1 MAGVTETPLADA
13 RAAAVPAR
21 PAQLTSPTRGH
32 YLLLMVVLAVAGI
45 TAGALVFNEV
55 HGTAWL
61 RAQLACTE
69 SVGPLPGDPQEWLRL
84 QIQYL
89 SCVAP
94 AERQRA
100 AAGFAGGAAVVA
112 LGLALTWWL
121 PRRLIRRIGPL
132 TAPPPRWPSPG
143 PPVLLG
149 GPELVEPFT
158 VQHLGTPHIVMPRG
172 ARRLPAAEVAA
183 ALRHECAHVAAGD
196 VRLAW
201 LVRGLRRAL
210 PVVAVLP
217 VLVTTVAALAGPDRS
232 VFGSLF
238 SWVWLDY
245 GARVALLAVAAWI
258 IGARIGRAREHEAD
272 SRAAADG
279 AGSGLTALLERA
291 EAGPRLLRERLAGT
305 HPTPRQRLAHLGN
318 RTPPAV
324 LGRLDE
330 LVAGVLAVTVLT
342 TSYQVTTPAFTATPV
357 AGWTLAI
364 DALLAGALLAVA
376 CGPAWWHQPPPDA
389 RAPWWHRAGAC
400 LTVPSAVPVGLY
412 IGVDRTGATGDGPY
426 GSWWVLLTLSL
437 ATAGAT
443 AICVSLARVWWRADR
458 VGGWM
463 VPLLATTI
471 LYGLAFWIGTTA
483 SLFVWL
489 FRPSHYLTL
498 VANAPWAGSLAVFA
512 ALGCAFAWRLQ
523 RTAETGTAIPV
534 AVVPRTVVPGPVV
547 WRIPPLIVL
556 LSAGAAAAAACTVRL
571 RTVASVEADEK
582 AAVQLLDMWSAS
594 AAGVAVLLALLI
606 AGAGTVPDILRAAP
620 PATALTFVAIYLR
633 WATTWSDPV
642 ETARRFLVTPLAV
655 LAVSVLLL
663 AAFVPLLPS
672 RARPPHRTVL
682 YLLPPL
688 SAGIA
693 AALTSLLIN
702 YGGVL
707 EYRVLL
713 SLG

>member
-1 MAGVTETPLADA
+1 MAAPVACVTETSLADA

-45 TAGALVFNEV
+45 TAGALIFNEV
-55 HGTAWL
+55 HGTAWG
-61 RAQLACTE
+61 RAQLACAE
-69 SVGPLPGDPQEWLRL
+69 SVGPLPSDPREELRL
-84 QIQYL
+84 QIENL
-89 SCVAP
+89 SCAAP
-94 AERQRA
+94 AERERA
-100 AAGFAGGAAVVA
+100 AAGLAGGAAVVA
-112 LGLALTWWL
+112 LGLTLTWRL

-132 TAPPPRWPSPG
+132 TAPPPHWPSPG
-143 PPVLLG
+143 PPVRLG
-149 GPELVEPFT
+149 GPDLIEPFT
-158 VQHLGTPHIVMPRG
+158 VQHLGAPHIVMPRG

-210 PVVAVLP
+210 PIVAVLP
-217 VLVTTVAALAGPDRS
+217 VLVTTVAALAEPDRS
-232 VFGSLF
+232 VLGSLF
-238 SWVWLDY
+238 RWVWLDY
-245 GARVALLAVAAWI
+245 VARVVLLAVAAWI
-258 IGARIGRAREHEAD
+258 IGARVGRAREHEAD
-272 SRAAADG
+272 SVAAADG
-279 AGSGLTALLERA
+279 AGPGLTALLERA
-291 EAGPRLLRERLAGT
+291 EVGPRRLRERLAGT
-305 HPTPRQRLAHLGN
+305 HPTPRQRLTRLGN

-357 AGWTLAI
+357 GGWTLAI

-400 LTVPSAVPVGLY
+400 LAVPSAVPVGLY
-412 IGVDRTGATGDGPY
+412 IGVNRTGATGDGPY

-443 AICVSLARVWWRADR
+443 VICVSLARVWWRADR
-458 VGGWM
+458 VGGLM
-463 VPLLATTI
+463 VPLLVTTI
-471 LYGLAFWIGTTA
+471 LYGLAFWIGTT
-483 SLFVWL
+483 SSVFVWL
-489 FRPSHYLTL
+489 FRPSHYLIL

-523 RTAETGTAIPV
+523 SAAATGTAMSV
-534 AVVPRTVVPGPVV
+534 TVVPEPVV
-547 WRIPPLIVL
+547 PRIPPLIVL

-571 RTVASVEADEK
+571 RTVAPVEADEK

-606 AGAGTVPDILRAAP
+606 AGAGTVPDMLRAAP

-642 ETARRFLVTPLAV
+642 ETARRFLVIPLAV
-655 LAVSVLLL
+655 LAVSLLLL
-663 AAFVPLLPS
+663 AVCVPLLPS

-693 AALTSLLIN
+693 AALTSLLIDHS
-702 YGGVL
+702 GLL

>member
-1 MAGVTETPLADA
+1 MTETSWADTEE
-13 RAAAVPAR
+13 AAVRAR

-61 RAQLACTE
+61 RAQDACAE
-69 SVGPLPGDPQEWLRL
+69 SIGPLPGDPLERLRL
-84 QIQYL
+84 LSAYL

-100 AAGFAGGAAVVA
+100 AAGFAGGAAIVVV
-112 LGLALTWWL
+112 GLTLTWWL

-149 GPELVEPFT
+149 GTDLVEPFT

-196 VRLAW
+196 VRLVW
-201 LVRGLRRAL
+201 LVRGLLRAL

-232 VFGSLF
+232 VLGSLF
-238 SWVWLDY
+238 SRVWLDY
-245 GARVALLAVAAWI
+245 AARVALLAVAAWI

-272 SRAAADG
+272 AHAAADG
-279 AGSGLTALLERA
+279 VGPGLIALLERA
-291 EAGPRLLRERLAGT
+291 TARPRLLRERLAGT
-305 HPTPRQRLAHLGN
+305 HPTPQQRLAHLGN

-330 LVAGVLAVTVLT
+330 VVAGVLAVTVLT

-364 DALLAGALLAVA
+364 DAVLAGALLAVA

-412 IGVDRTGATGDGPY
+412 IGVNRTGSTSDGPY
-426 GSWWVLLTLSL
+426 GSWWVLLTLTL

-443 AICVSLARVWWRADR
+443 VICVSLARVWWCADR
-458 VGGWM
+458 VGGWV
-463 VPLLATTI
+463 VPLLVTTV
-471 LYGLAFWIGTTA
+471 LYGLAFWIGTT
-483 SLFVWL
+483 SSVYVRS
-489 FRPSHYLTL
+489 FRPSGYPILATE
-498 VANAPWAGSLAVFA
+498 APWAEPLAVVA

-523 RTAETGTAIPV
+523 RTAAGTARSVTV
-534 AVVPRTVVPGPVV
+534 APQTVVPGPVARRV
-547 WRIPPLIVL
+547 PPLIVL

-571 RTVASVEADEK
+571 RTVAPVEADEK

-606 AGAGTVPDILRAAP
+606 AGAGSVPDILRAAP
-620 PATALTFVAIYLR
+620 PATAFTFVAIYLR

-663 AAFVPLLPS
+663 AAFIPLLPS

-693 AALTSLLIN
+693 AALTSLLIDHA
-702 YGGVL
+702 GLL

-713 SLG
+713 PLG

>member
-1 MAGVTETPLADA
+1 MTETPLADA

-21 PAQLTSPTRGH
+21 PAQSTSPTRGH

-45 TAGALVFNEV
+45 TAGALIFNEV

-61 RAQLACTE
+61 RTQLACAET
-69 SVGPLPGDPQEWLRL
+69 VGPLPGDPQEWLRL
-84 QIQYL
+84 QSTYL

-94 AERQRA
+94 TERQRA

-112 LGLALTWWL
+112 LGLTLTWWL

-158 VQHLGTPHIVMPRG
+158 VQHLGRPHIVMPRG
-172 ARRLPAAEVAA
+172 ARRLPAAEIAA

-210 PVVAVLP
+210 PIVAVLP

-232 VFGSLF
+232 VLGSLF
-238 SWVWLDY
+238 NWVWLDY
-245 GARVALLAVAAWI
+245 AARVALLAVAAWI

-272 SRAAADG
+272 SVAAADG
-279 AGSGLTALLERA
+279 AGPGLTALLERA
-291 EAGPRLLRERLAGT
+291 EAGPRLLREHLAGT
-305 HPTPRQRLAHLGN
+305 HPTPQQRLARLGN

-330 LVAGVLAVTVLT
+330 WVAGVLAVTVLT

-364 DALLAGALLAVA
+364 DAVLGGALLAVA
-376 CGPAWWHQPPPDA
+376 CGPAWWHQPPQDA

-400 LTVPSAVPVGLY
+400 LTVPSGVPVGLY
-412 IGVDRTGATGDGPY
+412 IGVNRTGATGDGPY

-443 AICVSLARVWWRADR
+443 VLCVSLARVWWRADR

-463 VPLLATTI
+463 VPLLVTTI
-471 LYGLAFWIGTTA
+471 LYGLAFWIGTTS

-498 VANAPWAGSLAVFA
+498 VANAPWAGPLAVFA

-523 RTAETGTAIPV
+523 RAATAGTAIPV
-534 AVVPRTVVPGPVV
+534 AVAPRTVMPGPVV

-571 RTVASVEADEK
+571 RTVAPVEADEK

-606 AGAGTVPDILRAAP
+606 AGAGTVPDVLRAAP

-693 AALTSLLIN
+693 AALTALLIDHA
-702 YGGVL
+702 GLL
-707 EYRVLL
+707 EYRVLP